1 MRLTLI
7 AAAVLA
13 LSACNSNSQQ
23 ETQAV
28 AASETTQA
36 QQPKTQLKPTPK
48 QLVVAD
54 QGVRVENPNITA
66 TNESIAQGYRR
77 IHELTADKTCD
88 TSQQC
93 QVVAVGSRACGGAN
107 EYVVFSTKTADA
119 EQVKALAEEIT
130 VQERQFNLK
139 TGAVSI
145 CEHLMRP
152 STQCQQSQCVRIQ
165 GSSSSVY

>member
-1 MRLTLI
+1 MRLSFIAI
-7 AAAVLA
+7 AALA
-13 LSACNSNSQQ
+13 LSACNSNSPKD
-23 ETQAV
+23 TQAV
-28 AASETTQA
+28 AANDTTQPP
-36 QQPKTQLKPTPK
+36 QLETQLKPTPK
-48 QLVVAD
+48 QLAVAE
-54 QGVRVENPNITA
+54 QSVRVENPNITA
-66 TNESIAQGYRR
+66 TKESIAQGYRQ
-77 IHELTADKTCD
+77 IHELTADKSCD

-107 EYVVFSTKTADA
+107 EYLVFSTKTADA
-119 EQVKALAEEIT
+119 EQVKALAEAIT

-152 STQCQQSQCVRIQ
+152 STQCQQSQCVKIQ